1 MQYFTEDFLD
11 FFKELAANNHKDWF
25 DENRKRYKNSVKE
38 PFDHFV
44 GDLILNIRKLDS
56 RVLIEA
62 KDATF
67 RINRDIRFSPNK
79 EPYKLDRSA
88 VISSAGRKDHSV
100 PGFYLSFGPEKTMFG
115 GGAYFMPADKLA
127 STRAYIAANQ
137 KEFTKVR
144 SNPTFKKYFTEIKG
158 EENKRLPKELQEA
171 AEQEP
176 MLYKKQLYYMTE
188 LEPEIILQDN
198 LMDVALEYYNA
209 ARQFQDF
216 LSDSMA

>member
-1 MQYFTEDFLD
+1 MQYFTKDFLD
-11 FFKELAANNHKDWF
+11 FFKELAANNTKEWF

-88 VISSAGRKDHSV
+88 VISPAGRKDHSV

-115 GGAYFMPADKLA
+115 GGAYFMPPDKLA
-127 STRAYIAANQ
+127 STRAYIAANP
-137 KEFTKVR
+137 KEFNKVQTN
-144 SNPTFKKYFTEIKG
+144 STFKKYFTEIKG

-176 MLYKKQLYYMTE
+176 LLYKKQLYYMAE
-188 LEPEIILQDN
+188 LDPEVILKDN
-198 LMDVALEYYNA
+198 LMDLTLEYYQA